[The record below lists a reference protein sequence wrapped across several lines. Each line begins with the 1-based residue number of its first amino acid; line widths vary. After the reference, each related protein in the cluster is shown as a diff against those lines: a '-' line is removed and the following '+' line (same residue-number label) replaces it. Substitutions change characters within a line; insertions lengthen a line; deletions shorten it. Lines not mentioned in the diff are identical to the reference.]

1 MLARRSIRS
10 NRRSSRERGSVLVVA
25 VLVMMVLSFLGM
37 AIMTMSVTEHS
48 MAYNMVWGEGAF
60 AAAEAGINAGINQL
74 SANTTNALNP
84 IPSLNNKA
92 TIGGSYQYWS
102 GGKSTSGGQPLK
114 FVTSRT
120 EPGYSVAIGTGY
132 NPSGYVFNSYQI
144 NATGQTALTLAN
156 KNAVREIEVQAE
168 YGPVAQ

>member
-1 MLARRSIRS
+1 
-10 NRRSSRERGSVLVVA
+10 VVA

-48 MAYNMVWGEGAF
+48 LAYNVVWSEGSF

-74 SANTTNALNP
+74 SANTTNATKA
-84 IPSLNNKA
+84 IPPA
-92 TIGGSYQYWS
+92 GTGVAIGTGYTYRS
-102 GGKSTSGGQPLK
+102 GGKSAGGPQPLV
-114 FVTSRT
+114 FIQSRT

-144 NATGQTALTLAN
+144 NATGTGP
-156 KNAVREIEVQAE
+156 KNSVREIEIQAE

>member
-1 MLARRSIRS
+1 MQPRRSIRS

-48 MAYNMVWGEGAF
+48 LAYNVVWGEGAF

-74 SANTTNALNP
+74 SANTTTAVNP
-84 IPSLNNKA
+84 IPSADNKA

-102 GGKSTSGGQPLK
+102 GGKSTSGGQPLQ
-114 FVTSRT
+114 FMTSRT

-132 NPSGYVFNSYQI
+132 NPSGYVFNSYRI
-144 NATGQTALTLAN
+144 NATGTGPR
-156 KNAVREIEVQAE
+156 NATREIEVQAE